1 MAIHHAR
8 AEEIVDLRP
17 LGQDLKCAK
26 TSAIVKS
33 KIFEAIR
40 LIVHAG
46 ASIPAHQVSGTVM
59 LHCLEGH
66 IVLGLGA
73 TDLEMLAGQW
83 VYLDRGSEHS
93 VRGVEDSSLLL
104 MILLER

>member
-17 LGQDLKCAK
+17 LGQDLKYAK

-33 KIFEAIR
+33 TIFEAIR

-46 ASIPAHQVSGTVM
+46 ANIPPHQVSGTVM
-59 LHCLEGH
+59 LHCLEGR
-66 IVLGLGA
+66 IILGLVERE
-73 TDLEMLAGQW
+73 LEMSAGQW
-83 VYLDRGSEHS
+83 V
-93 VRGVEDSSLLL
+93 
-104 MILLER
+104 